1 MRLRRTA
8 GRKVG
13 SALVVGALVLS
24 AAGQAR
30 ADTEEDVLI
39 VLGLGVIAMD
49 LVFTGYALGA
59 AAKGEEADRGWLIAE
74 TAFTGPQ
81 TALLLGAFP
90 FLITE
95 EREPV
100 ASAMFIP
107 TMMVST
113 MTAHGATGL
122 LFNED
127 PAEHVGISV
136 VIATNTTLS
145 NAMLTRTFQGELSTV
160 SMAAIQVSATVPQLV
175 VGAIKSATDEEDRT
189 RWIGL
194 TAWAGGLFLHGLAS
208 LIWADD
214 GERDSMLPAVEM
226 PLPEAPPPPE
236 APLTSISAARRS
248 AQPSNARAHSR
259 AHRAV
264 STPRVRLAPTMVS
277 DGVMMAPGLGLSGVF

>member
-1 MRLRRTA
+1 MRARRTT

-13 SALVVGALVLS
+13 SALVAGALVLS

-30 ADTEEDVLI
+30 AGTDEDVLI
-39 VLGLGVIAMD
+39 VLGIGVVAMD

-59 AAKGEEADRGWLIAE
+59 AAKGEDADRGWLIAE
-74 TAFTGPQ
+74 TAFTAPQ
-81 TALLLGAFP
+81 TAVLLGALP
-90 FLITE
+90 FVISE
-95 EREPV
+95 ERDPA
-100 ASAMFIP
+100 ASAMFVP

-113 MTAHGATGL
+113 MTAHGVTGL
-122 LFNED
+122 LFNEE

-145 NAMLTRTFQGELSTV
+145 NAMLTRVFQGELSTV
-160 SMAAIQVSATVPQLV
+160 SMAAIQVSATVPQLI
-175 VGAIKSATDEEDRT
+175 VGTIKSATDEEDRA

-208 LIWADD
+208 LVWADD
-214 GERDSMLPAVEM
+214 GNSDSMMAPPVEM
-226 PLPEAPPPPE
+226 PPPEEPPPPI
-236 APLTSISAARRS
+236 A
-248 AQPSNARAHSR
+248 R

-277 DGVMMAPGLGLSGVF
+277 DGVMMAPGLGLTGVF